1 MGDSN
6 CPLSIQP
13 IGNQF
18 ADTTVWLSIA
28 TALAVFRVSKV
39 VEGDVEVTPE
49 VRYTDTLIRYVS
61 RLFFV
66 PFLMMLALQSSG
78 EIQM

>member
-1 MGDSN
+1 
-6 CPLSIQP
+6 
-13 IGNQF
+13 
-18 ADTTVWLSIA
+18 VWLSIA

-49 VRYTDTLIRYVS
+49 VRYTDTLIRYYVS

-66 PFLMMLALQSSG
+66 PFLMMVALQSSG